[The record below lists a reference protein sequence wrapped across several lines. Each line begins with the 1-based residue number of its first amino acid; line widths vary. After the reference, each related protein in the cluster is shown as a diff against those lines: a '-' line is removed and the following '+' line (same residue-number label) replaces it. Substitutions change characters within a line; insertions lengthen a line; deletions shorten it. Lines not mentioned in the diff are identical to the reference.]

1 MRYRLGTAWR
11 VELTDLLM
19 KITEFTQLATKAN
32 LAAGDFIVDP
42 RGDLALIFTT
52 RGWSSPKEFSIA
64 WNFLD
69 QRFNSFEKHFDTIK
83 KVARPS
89 REFDESRMS
98 GLGLANATPAN
109 FTDPRQVEEAWSTEM
124 RPTRQPEVSSSGP
137 ATYEDL
143 VSPPEETTFVRR
155 RSQPTKTFPVPRPSI
170 NVAAG
175 MLLRDESTMP
185 FVTHH

>member
-1 MRYRLGTAWR
+1 MNVLKEFEGGIFEDLNNYMTRIRNWRRLAPADLEKEPVGAGLEGEPLRYRLGTAWW

-32 LAAGDFIVDP
+32 LAMGDFIVDP

-69 QRFNSFEKHFDTIK
+69 QHFISFEKHFDTIK
-83 KVARPS
+83 KVACPS
-89 REFDESRMS
+89 REFDESCMS

-124 RPTRQPEVSSSGP
+124 
-137 ATYEDL
+137 
-143 VSPPEETTFVRR
+143 
-155 RSQPTKTFPVPRPSI
+155 
-170 NVAAG
+170 
-175 MLLRDESTMP
+175 
-185 FVTHH
+185 